1 MKKSIFEKVSNKLN
15 ISPKLVQDIYNLYW
29 SYIKETIQS
38 LPLKEDLTKESFNNL
53 RTNFNIPSIGKLYCN
68 YERYLGVKDKINH
81 IK

>member
-15 ISPKLVQDIYNLYW
+15 IPPKLVQDIYNLYW

-38 LPLKEDLTKESFNNL
+38 LPLKEDLTKESFSNL